1 MANDSLKILEQLGE
15 RKQENFDRLHS
26 AELMNIGKNLDANE
40 QADVCKVISSKILKE
55 ELERR
60 IIAVDN
66 ILDELVARTSEY
78 KKSMTLIQKEEFL
91 AEIRQIVRA

>member
-1 MANDSLKILEQLGE
+1 MLNIVEQVE
-15 RKQENFDRLHS
+15 EKRQENFDRLHS

-40 QADVCKVISSKILKE
+40 QADVCKVISSRILKE

-66 ILDELVARTSEY
+66 ILDELVARVSEY

-91 AEIRQIVRA
+91 AEVRQIVRVE

>member
-1 MANDSLKILEQLGE
+1 MLNIVEQVE
-15 RKQENFDRLHS
+15 EKRQENFDRLHS
-26 AELMNIGKNLDANE
+26 AELMNIGKNLDASE
-40 QADVCKVISSKILKE
+40 QADVCKVISSRILKE

-66 ILDELVARTSEY
+66 IIDELVARVSEY

-91 AEIRQIVRA
+91 AEVRQIVRVE

>member
-1 MANDSLKILEQLGE
+1 MLNIVEQVE
-15 RKQENFDRLHS
+15 EKRQENFDRLHS
-26 AELMNIGKNLDANE
+26 AELMNIGKNLDASE
-40 QADVCKVISSKILKE
+40 QADVCKVISSRILKE

-91 AEIRQIVRA
+91 AEVRQIVRVE

>member
-1 MANDSLKILEQLGE
+1 MQNVVEQFE
-15 RKQENFDRLHS
+15 EKRQENFDRLHS
-26 AELMNIGKNLDANE
+26 AELMNIGKNLDASE
-40 QADVCKVISSKILKE
+40 QADVCKVISSRILKE

-66 ILDELVARTSEY
+66 ILDELIARTSEY

-91 AEIRQIVRA
+91 AEIRQIVRVD

>member
-1 MANDSLKILEQLGE
+1 MLNIVEQVE
-15 RKQENFDRLHS
+15 EKRQENFDRLHS
-26 AELMNIGKNLDANE
+26 AELMNIGKNLDASE
-40 QADVCKVISSKILKE
+40 QADVCKVISSRILKE

-66 ILDELVARTSEY
+66 ILDELVARVSEY

-91 AEIRQIVRA
+91 AEVRQIVRVE